1 MSSVASDTAPTQST
15 PVPADSLSF
24 AGDVSIDYVTLITSK
39 GMVQDVTP
47 QVIGIEIYEDIF
59 SPFLSGK
66 LMLKDA
72 QDIITAMPLIG
83 EEFVALRVRTPLLP
97 DDYAYEYTFQ
107 IYKLDDRERISER
120 QTMYVLHFMSVEGL
134 VDANKKISKTYSGK
148 VSDIVKK
155 IIVEGDAL
163 ESDKDANIEDT
174 PNSTKF
180 TANFWSPVQ
189 CINYLTQNAINQN
202 KSPSYVFFEN
212 KFGLNFI
219 SLESLYTNT
228 PVYQTFTWDNYSAE
242 VASGGGS
249 SKNIAKDYQRIIE
262 IRTPQTFNYIDRIQS
277 GLYGSQM
284 VTYDLTTKTY
294 AHSGYTPNFDEDKHL
309 NKYPM
314 WTNKVIAK
322 QRAMLIREH
331 RYYNNFSGFGDV
343 TNTKTIQRRVSL
355 MAQAEAFKIE
365 LVVLGRTDYSVGQ
378 KVKVIV
384 PKSTQLKATD
394 LVDDFNDKIHSG
406 DYLVSAICHLVT
418 RQGHE
423 CIMELIKESFIVDLN
438 NA

>member
-1 MSSVASDTAPTQST
+1 MSVVSETSPTQSN
-15 PVPADSLSF
+15 PVPPDTLSF
-24 AGDVSIDYVTLITSK
+24 AGDVTIDYVTLITSR
-39 GMVQDVTP
+39 GAVQDITP

-66 LMLKDA
+66 IMLKDA
-72 QDIITAMPLIG
+72 QDIINLMPLIG
-83 EEFVALRVRTPLLP
+83 EEFVALKFRTPLLP
-97 DDYAYEYTFQ
+97 EDKGYEYVFQ
-107 IYKLDDRERISER
+107 LYKLDDRERISER
-120 QTMYVLHFMSVEGL
+120 QAMYVLHFISVEAL

-148 VSDIVKK
+148 ISDIVKK
-155 IIVEGDAL
+155 IIIEGDAL
-163 ESDKDANIEDT
+163 ESNKDANIEET

-219 SLESLYTNT
+219 SLESMYAEA

-242 VASGGGS
+242 TSSAGGS
-249 SKNIAKDYQRIIE
+249 SKNIAKDYQRIME
-262 IRTPQTFNYIDRIQS
+262 LRTPQTFNYMDRIQS
-277 GLYGSQM
+277 GMYGSQM
-284 VTYDLTTKTY
+284 VTYDLTTKIY
-294 AHSGYTPNFDEDKHL
+294 AHSGYTPKFEEEKHL

-331 RYYNNFSGFGDV
+331 RYYNNFNGFGDV
-343 TNTKTIQRRVSL
+343 TNTKIVQRRLSL
-355 MAQAEAFKIE
+355 MGQADAFKIE
-365 LVVLGRTDYSVGQ
+365 IEVLGRTDYSVGQ
-378 KVKVIV
+378 KVIVVV
-384 PKSTQLKATD
+384 PKNTQLR
-394 LVDDFNDKIHSG
+394 LVDTPDDFNDKIHSG
-406 DYLVSAICHLVT
+406 TYLVSAICHLIT
-418 RQGHE
+418 RKKHE

-438 NA
+438 NV